1 MAVAVAAEVVDL
13 FVELLVVCRA
23 LTVVDKLTVADVD
36 VVAGSLKLAMAAVV
50 GEATFNGG
58 NKFVLFAP
66 SPTPLLAFAAI
77 AKLATNK

>member
-36 VVAGSLKLAMAAVV
+36 VVAGSLKLAMAAV